1 MEVLRGPL
9 PQIKIHT
16 LDFLEEQPSYRP
28 ASVSGG
34 WCAGAAGV
42 AGWTSEGPQT
52 LGSGRQGGRRTEMLM
67 KSFMAL
73 FPISCLRKHVLFS
86 WWSLPGAWG
95 QVEVVEV
102 VDSCNCHLVFF
113 CWLV

>member
-52 LGSGRQGGRRTEMLM
+52 LGSGRQGGRRTEILM

-95 QVEVVEV
+95 EGGGGGG
-102 VDSCNCHLVFF
+102 C
-113 CWLV
+113 

>member
-34 WCAGAAGV
+34 WCAGAARA

-73 FPISCLRKHVLFS
+73 FPISCLLVSS
-86 WWSLPGAWG
+86 WCLRG
-95 QVEVVEV
+95 QVEVV
-102 VDSCNCHLVFF
+102 VDDDLCNCHLVFF